1 MNYLSKDEYQKIANS
16 CSSWWEF
23 FKVLGY
29 NSFPDY
35 VRKYVIDLGVDF
47 SHFYK
52 KLVKDYTKEEL
63 EIIVKESSCWKDV
76 CRKLNYGRAKPV
88 KKRIMALGIDTSHFP
103 VFNLHKKG
111 VQAKF
116 RKFTDE
122 DLIRKFQNFKNWTDL
137 SRKLGYRYISALVE
151 KRAKE
156 LGLSYFGKGYD
167 ANLKESLKNLEGIEQ
182 LEEYKGRNIPIKFK
196 CSKHGIF
203 YKKPVDILLLKGCPT
218 CLHSKSSGEIAV
230 ENFLKENNYKYECQK
245 SFEDCKY
252 INNLL
257 FDFYLPDYNICI
269 EFQGIQHYRLVERFS
284 GVEEFEKVKERD
296 RIKKEYCRK
305 KEIKLIEISKKSK
318 IKNLLNFNKNNKE
331 IYNLQG
337 NI

>member
-1 MNYLSKDEYQKIANS
+1 MNYLSKDEYQKIVNN

-23 FKVLGY
+23 FKELGY
-29 NSFPDY
+29 NSSPDY
-35 VRKYVIDLGVDF
+35 VRKYVIDLGLDF

-76 CRKLNYGRAKPV
+76 CRRLDYECSKPI

-103 VFNLHKKG
+103 VFNIHKKG
-111 VQAKF
+111 VQTKF
-116 RKFTDE
+116 KKFTDE
-122 DLIRKFQNFKNWTDL
+122 DLIREFQNSKNWTDL
-137 SRKLGYRYISALVE
+137 SKKLGYRYLSALVE

-167 ANLKESLKNLEGIEQ
+167 ANLKESLKDLKGIEQ
-182 LEEYKGRNIPIKFK
+182 LEDYKGRNVPIKFR

-203 YKKPVDILLLKGCPT
+203 YKKSSDIFRLRGCPT
-218 CLHSKSSGEIAV
+218 CLHSKSSGEVAV
-230 ENFLKENNYKYECQK
+230 ENFLKENNYRYECQK
-245 SFEDCKY
+245 FFEDCKN
-252 INNLL
+252 INYLL

-269 EFQGIQHYRLVERFS
+269 EFQGTQHYQPIKRF
-284 GVEEFEKVKERD
+284 GGIEEFEKVKERD
-296 RIKKEYCRK
+296 QIKREYCRK
-305 KEIKLIEISKKSK
+305 NGIKLIEIKKKSE
-318 IKNLLNFNKNNKE
+318 IKNLINFNTNNKE